1 MISTRSAYPRAWCVL
16 ASLVAVSLSAALAR
30 AQTAITAQHL
40 PPALHGDS
48 LGDGGAALK
57 ARLVTPVGLARDAQG
72 NIYIAERGA
81 HRIRRVDGRT
91 GVITTIAGTGEA
103 GFAGEGTA
111 ATTARFTQ
119 PDAVIVGRDGNLIIA
134 DPFNHRIRKL
144 DQRTGII
151 TTIAGTGEA
160 GFSGDGGLA
169 TAAQLNGP
177 FGISLDRNGVLY
189 IADTEN
195 HRIRRVDPATSRIS
209 TVAGNG
215 VWDFA
220 GDGGP
225 ATGASFARPHLVV
238 ADGDSALL
246 IGDSFNFRI
255 RQLNLRSGIIRTIAG
270 VGLRG
275 SGGDGGPAAEAAI
288 TYMGG
293 IVVLPNGDVLVS
305 SLAEHRIRRIDRR
318 TGTIHPVA
326 GTGRWSFDGDGK
338 PARETSL
345 HLPLAMVAEP
355 DGSVLFTDMWNGRVR
370 RIDART
376 GVVSTVVGS
385 AESPRTPAVGWH
397 FHYHRD
403 SLRAVLDQP
412 VRYTLDGTDRVRI
425 TRGIRY
431 ATTGSR
437 FARFDV
443 YAPASTGAALP
454 AVVLA
459 PGRNDTEVRL
469 KDTEGFASWA
479 RLIAASGMVAIV
491 MDHSLGTQ
499 ARSLARAGDDLVA
512 ALDYVRREAASLR
525 VDAARVCVLAF
536 ATATPLLSRVVGPN
550 ATTARCVAGFYPQ
563 VDLTREDAVG
573 WLLEDRD
580 ARRHYSLASA
590 LGTSRT
596 PALLVRAGRDQAP
609 VNASLDSLRLR
620 LAGRDGLSFLEHPD
634 GEVGF
639 ERARADST
647 TRVVVRGTLCFLQ
660 RSLRVAETR
669 CHSER
674 SEESSSPRERALG
687 RDDEDPSPD
696 GSG

>member
-1 MISTRSAYPRAWCVL
+1 MISIRSVSSRPCCAL
-16 ASLVAVSLSAALAR
+16 APLVGVALSATVAR

-40 PPALHGDS
+40 PAALHGDS
-48 LGDGGAALK
+48 LGDGGSALK
-57 ARLVTPVGLARDAQG
+57 ARLVTPVGLARDAEG

-91 GVITTIAGTGEA
+91 GVITTIAGTGDA
-103 GFAGEGTA
+103 GFAGEGTSA
-111 ATTARFTQ
+111 QTARFTQ
-119 PDAVIVGRDGNLIIA
+119 PDAVIVDRDGNLIIA
-134 DPFNHRIRKL
+134 DPFNHRIRRL
-144 DQRTGII
+144 DLRAGII
-151 TTIAGTGEA
+151 TTIAGNGEP

-177 FGISLDRNGVLY
+177 FGITLDRNGVLY

-195 HRIRRVDPATSRIS
+195 HRIRRVDPVTARIS

-215 VWDFA
+215 VWDFG

-225 ATGASFARPHLVV
+225 ATAASFARPHLVV
-238 ADGDSALL
+238 ADGDTALL

-275 SGGDGGPAAEAAI
+275 SAGDGGPATDAAI

-293 IVVLPNGDVLVS
+293 IVVMPNADVLVS

-318 TGTIHPVA
+318 TGIIHPVA

-338 PARETSL
+338 AARETSL
-345 HLPLAMVAEP
+345 HLPLALVAEP

-370 RIDART
+370 RIAART
-376 GVVSTVVGS
+376 GVVSTVAGS

-403 SLRAVLDQP
+403 SLRAALDQP
-412 VRYTLDGTDRVRI
+412 VRYTVEGTDGVRI

-431 ATTGSR
+431 STAGSR

-443 YAPASTGAALP
+443 YGPPSAPAALP
-454 AVVLA
+454 AVVLV

-469 KDTEGFASWA
+469 KETDGFASWA

-512 ALDYVRREAASLR
+512 ALDYVRREAGSLG
-525 VDAARVCVLAF
+525 VDPARVCVVAF
-536 ATATPLLSRVVGPN
+536 ATATPLLSRVIGPN
-550 ATTARCVAGFYPQ
+550 ESTVRCVAGFYPQ
-563 VDLTREDAVG
+563 VDLTRDDAVG

-580 ARRHYSLASA
+580 VRRQYSLASA
-590 LGTSRT
+590 LGMSRT
-596 PALLVRAGRDQAP
+596 PALLVRAGRDQAA
-609 VNASLDSLRLR
+609 VNASLDSLRVR
-620 LAGRDGLSFLEHPD
+620 LAGRAGLSFLEHPD

-647 TRVVVRGTLCFLQ
+647 TRVVVRETLCFLQ
-660 RSLRVAETR
+660 RFVRVRETQCR
-669 CHSER
+669 V
-674 SEESSSPRERALG
+674 
-687 RDDEDPSPD
+687 PSP
-696 GSG
+696 